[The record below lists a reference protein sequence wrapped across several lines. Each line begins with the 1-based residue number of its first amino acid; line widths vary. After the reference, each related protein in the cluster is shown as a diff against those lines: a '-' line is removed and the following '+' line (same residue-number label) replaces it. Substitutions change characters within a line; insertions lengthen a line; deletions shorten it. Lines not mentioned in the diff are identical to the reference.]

1 MDNVDKFNRMGITD
15 NTVGMLDHFNEK
27 VEPKTEEEKEAE
39 LNRRQNLAALQKDE
53 KEEEENVNNL
63 KPTELVRGIMKNCG
77 EALEQIT
84 VPPSS
89 NEYLANKT
97 TFGDTMNKTLENE
110 NNDTDYLI
118 TGLHALSNHLFNE
131 NGKNYAK
138 LDLPKVYKLC
148 KDLQSKYYSN
158 PDILTNVNSIAGAL
172 VKNLKDDNKGKEYT
186 KKFYDLIPE
195 STKIQD
201 YNPDLVLMSLKLMHD
216 GLVKK
221 PYLVDEVY
229 DETVPNT
236 LNLMKLYKDN
246 PEIQENGY
254 KILSLFAKNNVFAS
268 SMISNGLLDAIKDTL
283 ENPLFNDTLKDNV
296 KELKSEIFK
305 LLNTL
310 SGEKETCPK
319 IADELMGNLVSEL
332 NDKGYNDE
340 GKLIVPLLD
349 NLCQN
354 KECIPPF
361 VQYKGI
367 DACINL
373 LNNND
378 TNVEL
383 ISHIFSIFKNVANAS
398 DEYKKMLQEKK
409 LPEIINRII
418 KKIGP
423 YDKKLEFEGRQLL
436 FNVNLCK
443 IQLEDPN
450 SIGVDDIK
458 IVEPIPP
465 EVRNFLTSGKQVKII
480 NDHGD
485 VKQMQLIFS
494 QDLMKVSGKKIKSN
508 LPPKPKYII
517 DTPTIKKILKG
528 HGTDAFKKSKGL
540 FRKIPAPEIC
550 FSIIGPTTVD
560 GVKSL
565 NVQCENEKEVDRWI
579 KYLQIVINY
588 FKKTHAIKGTVIV
601 KK

>member
-1 MDNVDKFNRMGITD
+1 
-15 NTVGMLDHFNEK
+15 
-27 VEPKTEEEKEAE
+27 
-39 LNRRQNLAALQKDE
+39 
-53 KEEEENVNNL
+53 
-63 KPTELVRGIMKNCG
+63 MKNCAQ
-77 EALEQIT
+77 ALEQIT

-97 TFGDTMNKTLENE
+97 NFGDTMNKTLENE
-110 NNDTDYLI
+110 NNEPEYLI
-118 TGLHALSNHLFNE
+118 SGLHSLGNYLYQES
-131 NGKNYAK
+131 GKNYSK
-138 LDLPKVYKLC
+138 LDLPELYKLC

-158 PDILTNVNSIAGAL
+158 PEILTNVNAISGSL
-172 VKNLKDDNKGKEYT
+172 VKNLKDDSKGKEYT

-195 STKIQD
+195 SMKVQD

-229 DETVPNT
+229 DETVPNV
-236 LNLMKLYKDN
+236 LNLLKLYKDN
-246 PEIQENGY
+246 PEIQENAY
-254 KILSLFAKNNVFAS
+254 KVLSLFAKNNVFAS
-268 SMISNGLLDAIKDTL
+268 SMLSNGLLDVIKDTL
-283 ENPLFNDTLKDNV
+283 ENPLFSDTLKDEV
-296 KELKSEIFK
+296 IELKSEIFK
-305 LLNTL
+305 LLNSL
-310 SGEKETCPK
+310 SNNKENCPK
-319 IADELMGNLVSEL
+319 ISDELMGNLVSDL
-332 NDKGYNDE
+332 NEKGYNEE
-340 GKLIVPLLD
+340 GKIIVPLLD
-349 NLCQN
+349 NLLQN
-354 KECIPPF
+354 KNCVPPF

-367 DACINL
+367 DALVNL

-383 ISHIFSIFKNVANAS
+383 ISKVFSMLKNIANAS
-398 DEYKKMLQEKK
+398 DEYKKILQEKK
-409 LPEIINRII
+409 VPDLINRII

-443 IQLEDPN
+443 IELEDPN

-494 QDLMKVSGKKIKSN
+494 PDLMKVSGKKLKSN

-517 DTPTIKKILKG
+517 DTPTIRKILKG

-540 FRKIPAPEIC
+540 FRKIPPPEIC

-560 GVKSL
+560 GMKSL
-565 NVQCENEKEVDRWI
+565 NVQCESEKEVDRWI

-588 FKKTHAIKGTVIV
+588 FKKTHTIKSSVII